1 MLSIFTI
8 WNCRVRNGGY

>member
-8 WNCRVRNGGY
+8 MFPGYVS